1 MGNNYLAQA
10 AVPLGNL
17 RGLGVIGLQG
27 AAIDDPVEV
36 FAMLI
41 STIIGLLTIIAAIYF
56 LINLII
62 GALGIISAGGDKA
75 KYEDARKRITDG
87 FVGLVIT
94 ISAMFIMDLVTTL
107 LGIPDILNIGLMI
120 SLIAP

>member
-1 MGNNYLAQA
+1 MGNNSLAQA

-17 RGLGVIGLQG
+17 RGLGYIGLQG
-27 AAIDDPVEV
+27 GYDPIWV
-36 FAMLI
+36 FAQLI

-62 GALGIISAGGDKA
+62 GALGIITAGGDKA

-87 FVGLVIT
+87 FIGLVVT
-94 ISAMFIMDLVTTL
+94 ISAIFIMDIATTL
-107 LGIPDILNIGLMI
+107 LGIPNILDIGAMI
-120 SLIAP
+120 NL